1 MNKKFNILIIFIL
14 IIFLVV
20 LPIIACDN
28 DNSSTNSA
36 DSSNKNSQEVILD
49 NETNEKVVIYI
60 YSSFTDTLKDS
71 IRTHMTNNYN
81 TDVEFQQFDDTGPMV
96 SSLVREQNNP
106 KADVVIGIDNSF
118 GLEILDEDVLI
129 KYKPKNLKLK
139 FDSLNFDKSNK
150 LIPFDYGYVTLN
162 YDKKRLEKV
171 PQSFEELLSRE
182 YENRIAVMS
191 PQTSSTGRIFFLET
205 IARFG
210 EDRYL
215 DFWKE
220 FQSSITNITS
230 GWNEA
235 YYGLYIQG
243 ESDMVVS
250 YSTSPPVHVI
260 FDETEQY
267 EALIIDDKAYMQI
280 ETIGIVKGSKNIEM
294 AKKVVD
300 YIISVD
306 FQNLIPENQFM
317 LPVNPDA
324 TLPNVFVEYM
334 KTPKESII
342 LDTKYVKENL
352 QKWLSDWENTI
363 LE

>member
-1 MNKKFNILIIFIL
+1 MIKKLNILMIL
-14 IIFLVV
+14 ILVILIL
-20 LPIIACDN
+20 LPVSACNN
-28 DNSSTNSA
+28 D
-36 DSSNKNSQEVILD
+36 DSSISKDKDSQEMDTEKEKD
-49 NETNEKVVIYI
+49 NKIIVYI

-71 IRTHMTNNYN
+71 INTHMANKYN
-81 TDVEFQQFDDTGPMV
+81 TNVEFQQFDDTGPMV
-96 SSLVREQNNP
+96 SSLVREKDNP

-129 KYKPKNLKLK
+129 KYEPKTLKLK
-139 FDSLNFDKSNK
+139 FDSLNFDKTNR

-162 YDKKRLEKV
+162 YDSQRLEEI
-171 PQSFEELLSRE
+171 PQSYKDLLSKK

-210 EDRYL
+210 EEGYL
-215 DFWKE
+215 DFWRD

-250 YSTSPPVHVI
+250 YSTSPPVHII
-260 FDETEQY
+260 FDETDKY
-267 EALIIDDKAYMQI
+267 KSLIIDDKAYMQI
-280 ETIGIVKGSKNIEM
+280 ETVGIVKGSKNIEM
-294 AKKVVD
+294 AKRVVD
-300 YIISVD
+300 YIISTK

-317 LPVNPDA
+317 LPVNPESV
-324 TLPNVFVEYM
+324 LPDVFVEYM
-334 KTPKESII
+334 EIPKESII
-342 LDTKYVKENL
+342 LDTDYVKENL
-352 QKWLSDWENTI
+352 QKWLSDWENVI